1 MTPKIDPAILSALS
15 LDAATTSITSHGGS
29 GFAST
34 FKITSTAE
42 GNEKLFFVKQGKG
55 KASEIMFTGEHAS
68 LNAIHN
74 AVPSLCPKSYA
85 NGKLATGAGSFLAT
99 DFLDLSSPSASSS
112 AAVGS
117 GMSLAQKLAKLHSTP
132 APVPDGYSKPM
143 FGFPVPTCCGETE
156 QDNGFKESWAEFYGE
171 SRLRGVTRKA
181 EGNQGKDGELGRLVE
196 EVVGKVVPRLLGDGH
211 LRGGETGGGV
221 VPVVVHGD
229 LWSGNHGRGSIG
241 GGPVEEVVFDASAAW
256 AHSEFEF
263 GIMVMFGGFGGSFNK
278 EYWKYKPKD
287 EPVEEW
293 EDRVQLYELYHH
305 LNHYAMFG
313 GGYRGGA
320 VRIMQRLLK
329 KYGNAS

>member
-1 MTPKIDPAILSALS
+1 MTPKIDPAILAALS
-15 LDAATTSITSHGGS
+15 LDAATTSIASHGGS

-34 FKITSTAE
+34 FKITSTVE
-42 GNEKLFFVKQGKG
+42 GKEKLFFVKQGKG
-55 KASEIMFTGEHAS
+55 KASETMFTGEHAS

-85 NGKLATGAGSFLAT
+85 NGKLSTGAGSFLAT
-99 DFLDLSSPSASSS
+99 DFLDLSSSSTS
-112 AAVGS
+112 AAAGS
-117 GMSLAQKLAKLHSTP
+117 GMTLAQKLAKLHSTP
-132 APVPDGYSKPM
+132 APVPEGHAKAV
-143 FGFPVPTCCGETE
+143 FGFPVTTCCGETE
-156 QDNGFKESWAEFYGE
+156 QDNGFKESWADFYGE
-171 SRLRGVTRKA
+171 CRLRGVTRKA
-181 EGNQGKDGELGRLVE
+181 EGKQGEDGELVRLVE
-196 EVVGKVVPRLLGDGH
+196 EVVGKVVPRLLGEGRLRDGK
-211 LRGGETGGGV
+211 TGGAI

-263 GIMVMFGGFGGSFNK
+263 GIMGMFGGFGGSFNK

-305 LNHYAMFG
+305 LNHYAIFG

-320 VRIMQRLLK
+320 VRIMQRLVK
-329 KYGNAS
+329 KYGNSS